1 MSNRNAKVYPLN
13 FFGWLC
19 IHQDDQT
26 ILFYQ
31 NIPIRICKNIFKSF
45 YFFKDFIDLFLERGE
60 GREIERER
68 NINGWLPLVHP
79 PLRTQPATQTC
90 VLTGNRTGE
99 PLVRRPALY
108 PLSHTSQGTF
118 LNLFK
123 SHSQQELVTKKY
135 FLLILHSELTGSL
148 YESLLRNK
156 IKF

>member
-1 MSNRNAKVYPLN
+1 MQKYTHLIFLDGSVFTKMIR
-13 FFGWLC
+13 
-19 IHQDDQT
+19 
-26 ILFYQ
+26 LFCF
-31 NIPIRICKNIFKSF
+31 IRIFLSEFAKTFLNLFI
-45 YFFKDFIDLFLERGE
+45 FFKDFIDLFLERGE